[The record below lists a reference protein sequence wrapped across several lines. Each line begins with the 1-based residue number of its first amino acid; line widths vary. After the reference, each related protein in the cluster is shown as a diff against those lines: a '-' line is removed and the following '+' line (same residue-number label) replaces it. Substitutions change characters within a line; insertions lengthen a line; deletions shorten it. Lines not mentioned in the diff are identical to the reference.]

1 MKDKEYPVENF
12 ATFVFKTPIFSP
24 QKMNEFN
31 FKPAQYCINETFELT
46 KSCIR
51 ATSEWLLRSSNWTEW
66 SWIRAEIICV
76 ISKLNERAA
85 QVQFEITRIISD

>member
-1 MKDKEYPVENF
+1 MKDKEYPVANF
-12 ATFVFKTPIFSP
+12 ATFVFKTPILSP

-51 ATSEWLLRSSNWTEW
+51 ATSEWL
-66 SWIRAEIICV
+66 
-76 ISKLNERAA
+76 
-85 QVQFEITRIISD
+85 

>member
-1 MKDKEYPVENF
+1 MKDKEYSVANF

-46 KSCIR
+46 KSCIW
-51 ATSEWLLRSSNWTEW
+51 ATSE
-66 SWIRAEIICV
+66 IILV